1 MKYIITES
9 RLKRLVNTYLDSLDF
24 TYQKKFKNDEF
35 FLFLDKKL
43 VFEYQNRPD
52 EDYETLFIKFPFAM
66 KVSSL
71 LGLKID
77 EIAPMLVN
85 WVNENYGTE
94 LSHVQWNWVL

>member
-1 MKYIITES
+1 
-9 RLKRLVNTYLDSLDF
+9 
-24 TYQKKFKNDEF
+24 
-35 FLFLDKKL
+35 
-43 VFEYQNRPD
+43 
-52 EDYETLFIKFPFAM
+52 M